1 MEETLPKK
9 RKKLSA
15 ILVTLLL
22 IVVAMI
28 VLAFVWSSEPDPIDT
43 VQVRQSFPAGEPPIG
58 YLTVETTARVA
69 ESLLDKSGGFLSN
82 DILPPSVMMDNMPAF
97 EFGVMVQVR
106 DMVTVLRDDISRAQS
121 QSTENLSLRNA
132 LERFNIAHTKW
143 IFPSAEGQYRK
154 GIDHLREYRD
164 DLVDSE
170 ITNTQFYAR
179 ADNLRSWLYFVSKRL
194 GSLSQ
199 RLSAS
204 VGRTRINTDLAGDK
218 SAQQSTNSG
227 QLVEVKTP
235 WLEIDDIF
243 WEARGSTWA
252 MVQMMKAAE
261 EDFDSVIK
269 DKNAQAS
276 FRQIILEL
284 EATQEPIWSPMVVN
298 GREFGFVANHSLVM
312 SSYISR
318 ANAALIDLIELLK
331 RG

>member
-1 MEETLPKK
+1 METTNK
-9 RKKLSA
+9 RKKFSA
-15 ILVTLLL
+15 ILVSLIIILLV
-22 IVVAMI
+22 IV
-28 VLAFVWSSEPDPIDT
+28 VLAFVWSSEPEPIDPIA
-43 VQVRQSFPAGEPPIG
+43 VRQSYPAGEPPIG
-58 YLTVETTARVA
+58 YLTVEATAQVA

-82 DILPPSVMMDNMPAF
+82 DILPPSVFMDNMPSY
-97 EFGVMVQVR
+97 EFGAMVQIR

-143 IFPSAEGQYRK
+143 IFPRAEGQYRE
-154 GIDHLREYRD
+154 GIENLREYRNE
-164 DLVDSE
+164 LTDSQ
-170 ITNTQFYAR
+170 ITNTQFFAR

-204 VGRTRINTDLAGDK
+204 VGRTRINTDLSGDK
-218 SAQQSTNSG
+218 SAQQSTNAS

-252 MVQMMKAAE
+252 IVQMMKAVE
-261 EDFDSVIK
+261 QDFDSVIK

-284 EATQEPIWSPMVVN
+284 EATQDPMWSPMVVN

-318 ANAALIDLIELLK
+318 ANAAIIDLIDLLK

>member
-1 MEETLPKK
+1 METTIPKK

-22 IVVAMI
+22 LLILMI
-28 VLAFVWSSEPDPIDT
+28 ILAFVWSSEPEPIDPIT
-43 VQVRQSFPAGEPPIG
+43 VRQSYPAGEPPIG

-82 DILPPSVMMDNMPAF
+82 DIMPPSVFMDNMPSY
-97 EFGVMVQVR
+97 EFGALVQIR

-121 QSTENLSLRNA
+121 QSTENLSLRNS

-143 IFPSAEGQYRK
+143 LLPRAEGEYRK
-154 GIDHLREYRD
+154 GIKHLREYRD
-164 DLVDSE
+164 ALTDSH

-218 SAQQSTNSG
+218 SAQQSTNTS

-252 MVQMMKAAE
+252 IVQMMKAVE
-261 EDFDSVIK
+261 QDFESVIK

-284 EATQEPIWSPMVVN
+284 EATQDPMWSPMVVN
-298 GREFGFVANHSLVM
+298 GREFGFLANHSLVM

-318 ANAALIDLIELLK
+318 ANAAIIDLVELLK